1 MTGVDPTAAAGIA
14 AVVINWNTRD
24 LLARCLESLRAN
36 APAHRSLEIIVVD
49 NGSTDGSAE
58 YVRTDWPDVRL
69 IANEKN
75 EGYTRANNQAI
86 RASTSPYLLLVNAD
100 AFVLP
105 GCIDRLVERLE
116 ADDRAGVAAPRL
128 VYGDGSWQ
136 RWTAGRAPSLVSAAA
151 YFLFI
156 ERVLSAARRRSLYL
170 AQDIRTAF
178 QPDWVSSACMLVRR
192 AALDDVGLLNERFVA
207 YMDDVDLCQ
216 RLRDGGRSVWY
227 CPEAEA
233 MHVMGGSTRRRT
245 GRPSPAAMRSFNRYF
260 RDRNGRAASLAMRGI
275 EAAGFGAR
283 AGALALAGAL
293 RQKEHLRERARAH
306 WAYFQLALEPDRGE

>member
-1 MTGVDPTAAAGIA
+1 LTGVDPTAAAGIA

-116 ADDRAGVAAPRL
+116 ADERAGVAAPRL

-170 AQDIRTAF
+170 AQDVRTAF

-293 RQKEHLRERARAH
+293 RQKEHLRERARVH

>member
-116 ADDRAGVAAPRL
+116 ADERAGVAAPRL

-170 AQDIRTAF
+170 AQDVRTAF

-233 MHVMGGSTRRRT
+233 THVMGGSTRRRT